1 MTEIDFQK
9 IGLKVGLEIHQQLNT
24 HKKLFCR
31 CRPIESDEY
40 TEKFSRSLRTAKSE
54 LGELDPAALFEKAKS
69 KKINYYA
76 NSQSSCLV
84 EKDDEPPHDLDPDAK
99 KISLLISSMLESKI
113 FSEIHVMRK
122 TVIDGSNTSGFQRT
136 MLVSQGG
143 NLKVNGKNIGVQ
155 AICLEEDAA
164 KLLKDERNERDYSLD
179 RLGVPLVEIALEPV
193 SAKPFEVKEIAL
205 TLGRLLRATRM
216 VKRGIGSIRQ
226 DVNIS
231 VMNSGVVEV
240 KGVQQLDQLEKII
253 GYEAKRQHGLIL
265 IAEKLKKLSI
275 TISNEDVL
283 DVTEIFEDCE
293 SKIIQKALKSNAKIK
308 AIRIRNF
315 SGMFGFEPYNGIR
328 LGKEIGQIVRFFG
341 IGGVFHSDEL
351 PNYGINDSDVD
362 NVKKYLKLVDG
373 DGFLIIAGE
382 DSKLDYAIDSI
393 IKRIQ
398 DATNGVPAETRAAT
412 QDGETIFLRPRPGA
426 SRMYPETDIPSIS
439 VIPEEIKLAMEN
451 IPKSWDESIA
461 EIQQRY
467 DLNSQL
473 SEQIFDSE
481 YMELFEKIC
490 ENKKNSPNFVAS
502 VLCSTLTNLQR
513 KGFDVVLLTHEH
525 IIELFELLA
534 SNKIPKESLEIIFEN
549 IMSGKSETVSRAI
562 ESSAVTSINGEDL
575 HMILDKII
583 QENIELVKRDGL
595 RSIRTLMGISMKEV
609 RGKASGKIVNE
620 LLEEKIKNIIKK

>member
-9 IGLKVGLEIHQQLNT
+9 IGLKVGLEIHQQLDT
-24 HKKLFCR
+24 HKKLFCG

-84 EKDDEPPHDLDPDAK
+84 EKDDEPPHDLDHDAK

-155 AICLEEDAA
+155 AICLEEYAA

-253 GYEAKRQHGLIL
+253 DYEAKRQHGLIL

-275 TISNEDVL
+275 TNSNEDVF
-283 DVTEIFEDCE
+283 DITEVLKDCE
-293 SKIIQKALKSNAKIK
+293 SKIIQNALKTKAKIK
-308 AIRIRNF
+308 AIRVRNF
-315 SGMFGFEPYNGIR
+315 SGMLGFEPYAGIR
-328 LGKEIGQIVRFFG
+328 LGKEIGQLVRFFG

-351 PNYGINDSDVD
+351 PNYGITDSDVD
-362 NVKKYLKLVDG
+362 KVKKYLKLTDA
-373 DGFLIIAGE
+373 DSFLIISSE

-398 DATNGVPAETRAAT
+398 VATNGVPAETRATT

-439 VIPEEIKLAMEN
+439 VLPEEIKLAREN
-451 IPKSWDESIA
+451 IPKSWNDSIA
-461 EIQQRY
+461 EIQQKY

-481 YMELFEKIC
+481 YMDLFEKIC

-502 VLCSTLTNLQR
+502 ILCSTITNLQR
-513 KGFDVVLLTHEH
+513 KGFDAILLKPEH
-525 IIELFELLA
+525 VIESFELLA
-534 SNKIPKESLEIIFEN
+534 SDKIPKESLEIIFES
-549 IMSGKSETVSRAI
+549 IMSGKSENVSIAMQNTDV
-562 ESSAVTSINGEDL
+562 SSMHEDEL
-575 HMILDKII
+575 NEILDKII
-583 QENIELVKRDGL
+583 QNNIDLVNERGENVVV
-595 RSIRTLMGISMKEV
+595 TLMGIAMKEV
-609 RGKASGKIVNE
+609 RGKASGKVVND
-620 LLEEKIKNIIKK
+620 LLRKKII